1 MYIALFPCAVI
12 EDDNFSIKVHHGD
25 HFRCGKK
32 MACAGGKIDY
42 VDQCDIDKMS
52 VEEIGEMLKDLAHR
66 ETFFYYY
73 LEPGRDLNTGLKE
86 LRGGRDVSLF
96 CKYVMTHKLMEIYC
110 DSNSPVVQ
118 NYNSESNRSHEQDG
132 CLIDLLDRTGGI
144 VRENNVVGKNDPKQS
159 KKEAVRENEQY
170 NTKELHGEE
179 KIVGKFG

>member
-66 ETFFYYY
+66 ETFFY
-73 LEPGRDLNTGLKE
+73 
-86 LRGGRDVSLF
+86 
-96 CKYVMTHKLMEIYC
+96 
-110 DSNSPVVQ
+110 
-118 NYNSESNRSHEQDG
+118 
-132 CLIDLLDRTGGI
+132 
-144 VRENNVVGKNDPKQS
+144 
-159 KKEAVRENEQY
+159 
-170 NTKELHGEE
+170 
-179 KIVGKFG
+179 